1 MEDSRPE
8 WGRKCSKGR
17 LNYIEPKKQMTTK
30 DVNILLSGC
39 LLPIRVVVAIM
50 GFFALI
56 CAYTNRVSISHVITV
71 IVKPHNRTDEQN
83 EQEVCPKEIVD
94 EPPSSKEVSWL
105 IISMIDNVPITH
117 PTFSEN
123 RIIRLG

>member
-1 MEDSRPE
+1 
-8 WGRKCSKGR
+8 
-17 LNYIEPKKQMTTK
+17 
-30 DVNILLSGC
+30 
-39 LLPIRVVVAIM
+39 M

-71 IVKPHNRTDEQN
+71 IVKPHNRTEEQN